1 MQMATASLMSQ
12 AITIGEHTMKIA
24 NRNARPYVLR
34 RKPFDGSNLYAV
46 TRQCVS
52 PDPENFDT
60 VSWYIVYSYGEH
72 YPMFVY
78 INGHWFEN
86 DDGYSRTTSRHRSQ
100 SHPHT
105 TTFPLSTRW
114 MQVLAE
120 QGYVALAKMRVT
132 EGVTWL

>member
-1 MQMATASLMSQ
+1 
-12 AITIGEHTMKIA
+12 MKIA
-24 NRNARPYVLR
+24 NRNARPYVMLR
-34 RKPFDGSNLYAV
+34 TPFEGSNLYAKQRTAV
-46 TRQCVS
+46 TS
-52 PDPENFDT
+52 DDT
-60 VSWYIVYSYGEH
+60 VTWYVVYSYGEH

-86 DDGYSRTTSRHRSQ
+86 EDKYSPTTSKHKSQ

-105 TTFPLSTRW
+105 STFPLSTRW

>member
-1 MQMATASLMSQ
+1 MPK
-12 AITIGEHTMKIA
+12 KIA
-24 NRNARPYVLR
+24 NKDARQYVQRLEE
-34 RKPFDGSNLYAV
+34 FDGSNMYGKQRALITA
-46 TRQCVS
+46 
-52 PDPENFDT
+52 DDT
-60 VSWYIVYSYGEH
+60 VSWYVVYSYGEH

-86 DDGYSRTTSRHRSQ
+86 EDRYVLGDSFSRTTPRHKSLC
-100 SHPHT
+100 HPHT
-105 TTFPLSTRW
+105 ETFPLSTRW